1 MPPAHG
7 ATSLLSAHRLAVA
20 TLALLA
26 SSVTR
31 AMATTSS
38 SKALNVLGGP
48 LRPACTGPKTTG
60 FYRDGYC
67 HTGPTDSGRHVVAAQ
82 VTRAFLDFTASRGN
96 DLQTPHPPHFPGLVP
111 GDVWCLCALRWR
123 EAYDAGV
130 APPVVL
136 EATNEAALR
145 YVSLAQLREHA
156 TAAATAQVTPPAAE
170 AAVTSDGG
178 VGGTAS

>member
-1 MPPAHG
+1 MSVP
-7 ATSLLSAHRLAVA
+7 RLAVA
-20 TLALLA
+20 ALALLA
-26 SSVTR
+26 SSATR
-31 AMATTSS
+31 AMATSA
-38 SKALNVLGGP
+38 SKARNVLGGA

-82 VTRAFLDFTASRGN
+82 VTQAFLDFTASRGN

-123 EAYDAGV
+123 EALDAGV

-145 YVSLAQLREHA
+145 YVKLAQLREHA
-156 TAAATAQVTPPAAE
+156 LPAAAE
-170 AAVTSDGG
+170 ATVTSDGG
-178 VGGTAS
+178 VGGVAS